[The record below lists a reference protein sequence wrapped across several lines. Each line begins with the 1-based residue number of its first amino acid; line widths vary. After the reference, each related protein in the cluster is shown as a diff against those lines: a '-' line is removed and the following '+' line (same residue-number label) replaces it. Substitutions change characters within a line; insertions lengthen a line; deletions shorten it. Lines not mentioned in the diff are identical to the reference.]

1 MSSATV
7 QLHRPTRLGIGLST
21 LAPATSSAPRAL
33 WDKAMLALSSLRQL
47 DFGHWLAAEAE
58 PNTPEQVLAW
68 ANRIANTE
76 PGFAADLRAAA
87 LRAMVDEEKR

>member
-1 MSSATV
+1 MSSASV
-7 QLHRPTRLGIGLST
+7 QLHRPTGLGIGLST
-21 LAPATSSAPRAL
+21 LAQATPSAPRAL
-33 WDKAMLALSSLRQL
+33 WNKAMVALSSLRQL

-58 PNTPEQVLAW
+58 PHTPEQVLAW

-87 LRAMVDEEKR
+87 LRAMVDEEKS

>member
-1 MSSATV
+1 MSSASV

-21 LAPATSSAPRAL
+21 LAPATPRAPGGL

-87 LRAMVDEEKR
+87 LRAMVDEAKR